1 MPPDDQ
7 NRKGDRSRRPNHELD
22 RIRFNFLNDRR
33 LRFLVH
39 TIALAV
45 GVFLLV
51 MFDLP
56 LLFGLGFV
64 AWWIVWSL
72 QRDSADI
79 YREVYDINERL
90 AHPAQED
97 GSGKGRS

>member
-1 MPPDDQ
+1 MPSDDQ
-7 NRKGDRSRRPNHELD
+7 IHRGNRSRRPDHEID
-22 RIRFNFLNDRR
+22 RIRLNFLNDRR
-33 LRFLVH
+33 LRFLVN

-56 LLFGLGFV
+56 LLFGMGFV

-90 AHPAQED
+90 THPVD
-97 GSGKGRS
+97 GDGGETGNS